1 MCAMS
6 PLAKMALACAP
17 ALPLRSWPRCAIWL
31 LPSFIARAPL
41 RACLK
46 RSRSSQSAQHQT
58 SHSDVNHRFAA
69 AWQDFIIL
77 AQTPTLG
84 QPGEGA
90 LDDPATLPPQTVFCF
105 CVLAIAYSFRDS
117 LV

>member
-1 MCAMS
+1 MQRKVYIFADIS
-6 PLAKMALACAP
+6 PLLTISQRRSASHHHHCML
-17 ALPLRSWPRCAIWL
+17 LFLRWT
-31 LPSFIARAPL
+31 FL

>member
-1 MCAMS
+1 QHLEYSKLHCMMFTWNMASPKRSVANCADDD
-6 PLAKMALACAP
+6 L
-17 ALPLRSWPRCAIWL
+17 
-31 LPSFIARAPL
+31 L

-90 LDDPATLPPQTVFCF
+90 LNDPASGKNHEAFLP
-105 CVLAIAYSFRDS
+105 IAAQHGLQDEAVVKHDP
-117 LV
+117 LQ